1 MAPHITT
8 WGDNEDIISPV
19 GSESSTPSIISVES
33 ILLDA
38 PEISLDINENP
49 RPTESRIKCQCIGPQ
64 ATKLPENRSSVSMNS
79 GADDSFIRHP
89 KYFFMDGNVTFLVR
103 DVHDGG
109 HASLV
114 YTLYALAGRRHT
126 LLHPSI
132 LLLSRLGI
140 FLHPICPTQHP

>member
-19 GSESSTPSIISVES
+19 GSSTPSIISVES

-38 PEISLDINENP
+38 PENSLDINENP
-49 RPTESRIKCQCIGPQ
+49 RAAESRIKCIAPQ
-64 ATKLPENRSSVSMNS
+64 ATKLPGNRSSAGMNS
-79 GADDSFIRHP
+79 GADDSFVRHP
-89 KYFFMDGNVTFLVR
+89 KYFFMDGNITFLVR

-109 HASLV
+109 HAGLV
-114 YTLYALAGRRHT
+114 YTVYALAGRRHT
-126 LLHPSI
+126 LLHSPI

-140 FLHPICPTQHP
+140 LLHPICPTQHP